1 MQDVKSMTGMSEE
14 MVQELHTR
22 NNSLKKSLQ
31 DLEDGQMTSQLQNE
45 QLRHQK
51 AALQNLIGDLCRD
64 EEVAGTSYNSSSRF
78 LDYKHEDRNDE
89 GLGTSYKTSPRH
101 LDYKYE
107 RKYGGSCDNRYDG
120 YFERNNEGKYL
131 SKEFKEIHD
140 GETFSRDSR
149 ADHFSAEFL
158 GYPSGYESFEY
169 QDFRRVGSLY

>member
-1 MQDVKSMTGMSEE
+1 MSEE

-64 EEVAGTSYNSSSRF
+64 EEVAGTSYNSPSRF
-78 LDYKHEDRNDE
+78 LDYKHEGRSDDV
-89 GLGTSYKTSPRH
+89 LGTSYKTSPRY

-107 RKYGGSCDNRYDG
+107 SKYGGSRDNRYDG
-120 YFERNNEGKYL
+120 HFERNTEGKYL
-131 SKEFKEIHD
+131 SKEFKQMHE
-140 GETFSRDSR
+140 GETFSRNSR
-149 ADHFSAEFL
+149 ADDFSAEFL